1 MPVSLPCPPWEAPE
15 PPDKVQHV
23 VSEMAEFHRF
33 IFKNAKQ
40 KIIDHGE
47 IKTWHGRIFRL
58 VVPVS
63 YYAGNYRCDDSS
75 KPCLAV
81 NVGVPPNPGAPYKE
95 VTDLMKSYSE
105 ELRDKTIKVTS
116 YINRGSVSPIEQ
128 TGAVVQLVA
137 FSVGR
142 LSQIHPFINGSGR
155 MSRLVANYVL
165 HRFDYRMLHP
175 HPYNRPVEQE
185 YAQAA
190 ADCMRGNFNR
200 MFQFILTSLAAASI
214 AWSRPHPNSRGPD
227 ATTVGHAKTVD
238 ISALAGR

>member
-1 MPVSLPCPPWEAPE
+1 MPVSLPCPKWEAPE
-15 PPDKVQHV
+15 SPEKVQCV

-33 IFKNAKQ
+33 IFKNAKR

-63 YYAGNYRCDDSS
+63 YYAGNYRCEDAS

-81 NVGVPPNPGAPYKE
+81 DVGVGVPPNPGAPYRD
-95 VTDLMKSYSE
+95 VIDLMREYSE
-105 ELRDKTIKVTS
+105 ELRDRTIKTS
-116 YINRGSVSPIEQ
+116 KYIDRGSVSQIEQ

-137 FSVGR
+137 FAVGR
-142 LSQIHPFINGSGR
+142 LIQIHPFINGTGR
-155 MSRLVANYVL
+155 MSRLLANYL
-165 HRFDYRMLHP
+165 LYRFDYHLLHP
-175 HPYNRPVEQE
+175 HPYNRPVGQE

-200 MFQFILTSLAAASI
+200 MFQFILISLAAVSTA
-214 AWSRPHPNSRGPD
+214 P
-227 ATTVGHAKTVD
+227 
-238 ISALAGR
+238 